1 VLLLLITYIRLGSGS
16 DRRRKN
22 IINTKL
28 ADPRL
33 FDDLMADFRQ
43 RFKMLAN
50 ELQADIQAIIGMHI
64 SVIVNT
70 LNIVRDE
77 NVALESEGDQ
87 EFRQRVE
94 SGMGAIKNEI
104 QQILSRIAT

>member
-1 VLLLLITYIRLGSGS
+1 MLITYTLLGRGS
-16 DRRRKN
+16 DSRRKD

-43 RFKMLAN
+43 RFKLLAN
-50 ELQADIQAIIGMHI
+50 KLQADIQAIIGTHI

-77 NVALESEGDQ
+77 NVALESESDQ

-94 SGMGAIKNEI
+94 NGMGAIKHEI
-104 QQILSRIAT
+104 QQIMSRIATS